1 LSTQKKDSLK
11 YSIIVPVYNRLD
23 EVKELLESA
32 EKLDFNRSVFEFLFV
47 DDGSSDGFKEF
58 IETYNSD
65 SKLQIR
71 AIFQQNQGPA
81 NARNNGMANLSS
93 DFMLF
98 IDSDCLLPPVWLKEI
113 EKGIATNG
121 FDAFGGPDTF
131 HPSFSPLLKAI
142 NYSMTSFIGTGGIRG
157 NKKSVEKFYPRSFNM
172 GISRAVYEKIG
183 GMRLRYYGE
192 DTDFSA
198 RIDKAG
204 FKMGLIPDAFV
215 YHKRRTS
222 LKKFFKQIKT
232 IGMARIKLGVLH
244 KNMLKAVHLLPAFL
258 IVGLLLLLFATPFMP
273 AFFGFLWAFIGM
285 GFLGICILA
294 FTQSFHIY
302 RSIKISLLSIITL
315 NIQVFAYGFG
325 LLLGIYRFMI
335 LKKE

>member
-1 LSTQKKDSLK
+1 MRFT
-11 YSIIVPVYNRLD
+11 IIVPVYNRLG
-23 EVKELLESA
+23 EVKELLETA
-32 EKLDFNRSVFEFLFV
+32 EKLDFTRSEFEFLFV
-47 DDGSSDGFKEF
+47 DDGSNDGFKEY
-58 IETYNSD
+58 ISTYQSQ
-65 SKLQIR
+65 SRLQIR

-81 NARNNGMANLSS
+81 NARNNGMKNSTS

-98 IDSDCLLPPVWLKEI
+98 IDSDCMLPPQWLKEI
-113 EKGIATNG
+113 EKGIELHK

-172 GISRAVYEKIG
+172 GISRAVYQKIG

-198 RIDKAG
+198 RIDEAG
-204 FKMGLIPDAFV
+204 FKMGLISEAFV

-232 IGMARIKLGVLH
+232 IGMARIKLGTMH
-244 KNMLKAVHLLPAFL
+244 KNMLKIVHLLPAIL
-258 IVGLLLLLFATPFMP
+258 ILGLLLLLILTPLFP
-273 AFFGFLWAFIGM
+273 TLSGFLWTLVGTGFVGICLLAFI
-285 GFLGICILA
+285 
-294 FTQSFHIY
+294 QSFQMY
-302 RSIKISLLSIITL
+302 KSIKTAFLSIIAL
-315 NIQVFAYGFG
+315 NIQVFAYGTG
-325 LLLGIYRFMI
+325 LLQGIVKFMI

>member
-1 LSTQKKDSLK
+1 MKFT
-11 YSIIVPVYNRLD
+11 IIVPVYNRLE
-23 EVKELLESA
+23 EVKELLETA
-32 EKLDFNRSVFEFLFV
+32 ENLDFSRLEFEFLFV
-47 DDGSSDGFKEF
+47 DDGSNDGFKEF
-58 IETYNSD
+58 VSTYRSQ

-71 AIFQQNQGPA
+71 AIFQKNQGPA
-81 NARNNGMANLSS
+81 NARNNGMANCES

-98 IDSDCLLPPVWLKEI
+98 IDSDCMLPPQWLREI
-113 EKGIATNG
+113 EKGIELHN

-172 GISRAVYEKIG
+172 GISRAVYQKIG

-198 RIDKAG
+198 RIDEAG
-204 FKMGLIPDAFV
+204 FKMGLISDAFV

-222 LKKFFKQIKT
+222 LRKFFKQIKT
-232 IGMARIKLGVLH
+232 IGMARIKLGTMH
-244 KNMLKAVHLLPAFL
+244 KNMLKIIHLLPAIL
-258 IVGLLLLLFATPFMP
+258 ILGLLLLLIVTPFFP
-273 AFFGFLWAFIGM
+273 TLARYVWSLTGI
-285 GFLGICILA
+285 GFLGICLLAFFQSFQMYKSLKPAFLSILA
-294 FTQSFHIY
+294 
-302 RSIKISLLSIITL
+302 L
-315 NIQVFAYGFG
+315 NIQVFAYGTG
-325 LLLGIYRFMI
+325 LLHGILKFII

>member
-1 LSTQKKDSLK
+1 MKFT
-11 YSIIVPVYNRLD
+11 IIVPVYNRLE

-32 EKLDFNRSVFEFLFV
+32 ENIDFNRSEFEFLFV
-47 DDGSSDGFKEF
+47 DDGSNDGFNEF
-58 IETYNSD
+58 ISSYQSP
-65 SKLQIR
+65 SKLKLR

-81 NARNNGMANLSS
+81 NARNNGMANCDG

-98 IDSDCLLPPVWLKEI
+98 IDSDCMLPPQWLKEI
-113 EKGIATNG
+113 DKGIAEFG

-198 RIDKAG
+198 RIDESG

-222 LKKFFKQIKT
+222 LTKFFKQIKT
-232 IGMARIKLGVLH
+232 IGMARIKLGTMH
-244 KNMLKAVHLLPAFL
+244 KNMLKVIHLLPAIL
-258 IVGLLLLLFATPFMP
+258 ILGLLLLVIVTPFLLT
-273 AFFGFLWAFIGM
+273 FTGYLWSLVGI
-285 GFLGICILA
+285 GFLGICLLA
-294 FTQSFHIY
+294 FFQSFRMY
-302 RSIKISLLSIITL
+302 KSIKPALLSIVTL
-315 NIQVFAYGFG
+315 NIQVFAYGVG
-325 LLLGIYRFMI
+325 LLQGIFKFII
-335 LKKE
+335 LKKD